1 MRTMDNITIDTIISG
16 KRSRIMQTRILRHAT
31 VSVAAGVLAFA
42 SQAFAAELPEGTV
55 ISKDNIDKIK
65 NDTFMG
71 HKIGD
76 LLTERM
82 EWFVRTYNKKYP
94 LAKTRDPVLD
104 PKYAEATAK
113 YAGQVKF
120 DTKTREVTGYV
131 AGQPFSKIDPADQF
145 AGDKVLWNFYLGAA
159 TGSDIYNNPVNFIT
173 SNKNGFEASQKWT
186 YQRIM
191 AKGRLFGE
199 APFPNEPDVF
209 TKTVLVGLYPQDVKG
224 VGTFSVQYDR
234 ADRLD
239 DQWAYIKSARR
250 TRRLSG
256 NSWTDP
262 VGGFDFVNDDVG
274 VWNSRPSRY
283 VSAKLIGK
291 RWILASTDF
300 SAKQSG
306 KEGAADEWQNLNF
319 KDAPYLMS
327 EQKMTPREVWVVEG
341 IPPAQHPY
349 GKKVV
354 YVDTKLPA
362 IYHGEVYDKKGEFWR
377 FLTFHFNSLVG
388 EKSGLK
394 YYATTGG
401 EYIDFKAMHGT
412 FWNTKTR
419 VDVGFSPT
427 KHTVEKLETLQ

>member
-1 MRTMDNITIDTIISG
+1 
-16 KRSRIMQTRILRHAT
+16 MQASTLRCVLAP
-31 VSVAAGVLAFA
+31 VAAAIMALG
-42 SQAFAAELPEGTV
+42 SSAFAAELPEGTV

-76 LLTERM
+76 LLTEKM

-94 LAKTRDPVLD
+94 LTKSREPVLD
-104 PKYAEATAK
+104 PKYTEATNK
-113 YAGQVKF
+113 YSGQVKF
-120 DTKTREVTGYV
+120 DPQTREVTGYV
-131 AGQPFSKIDPADQF
+131 AGQPFPNISASDPY
-145 AGDKVLWNFYLGAA
+145 AGDKVVWNFYLGAA

-191 AKGRLFGE
+191 AKGRLWGD
-199 APFPNEPDVF
+199 APFPNEGDVF
-209 TKTVLVGLYPQDVKG
+209 NKTVLVGLYPQDVKG
-224 VGTFSVQYDR
+224 VGTFSVQYDK
-234 ADRLD
+234 AGKLD
-239 DQWAYIKSARR
+239 DVWAYIKSARR
-250 TRRLSG
+250 VRRLSG

-262 VGGFDFVNDDVG
+262 VGGFDFINDDVG

-283 VSAKLIGK
+283 KSIKLIGK

-300 SAKQSG
+300 KAVQVKG
-306 KEGAADEWQNLNF
+306 KEGTGEEWANLNF
-319 KDAPYLMS
+319 KDAPYVMS

-341 IPPAQHPY
+341 IPPDDHPY

-354 YVDTKLPA
+354 YIDTKLPA
-362 IYHGEVYDKKGEFWR
+362 IYHGEVFDKKGQFWR
-377 FLTFHFNSLVG
+377 FQTFFFNTLIG
-388 EKSGLK
+388 EKSKLK

-412 FWNTKTR
+412 FWNTNTR
-419 VDVGFSPT
+419 VDVGLNPT
-427 KHTVEKLETLQ
+427 KHTVDKLETMQ